1 MNKLSKILIAIIV
14 VLVIVI
20 AVVTSQYFSEKK
32 AAKEN
37 LRQLDISSIELMLL
51 YQKCNEAGNID
62 VDMSALRNEAAAIIN
77 NRDVK
82 WLTTKLIL
90 CKENKS
96 WKKY

>member
-20 AVVTSQYFSEKK
+20 AVITSQYISEKK

-37 LRQLDISSIELMLL
+37 LRPLDISSTELMLL

-62 VDMSALRNEAAAIIN
+62 VDASALRNEAEAIVN
-77 NRDVK
+77 NREIK
-82 WLTTKLIL
+82 
-90 CKENKS
+90 
-96 WKKY
+96 

>member
-20 AVVTSQYFSEKK
+20 ASQYISEKK

-37 LRQLDISSIELMLL
+37 LRQLDISSTELMLL

-62 VDMSALRNEAAAIIN
+62 VDASALRNEAEAIVN
-77 NRDVK
+77 NREIK
-82 WLTTKLIL
+82 
-90 CKENKS
+90 
-96 WKKY
+96 

>member
-37 LRQLDISSIELMLL
+37 LRQLDISSTELMLL
-51 YQKCNEAGNID
+51 YQKCNEGANID
-62 VDMSALRNEAAAIIN
+62 VDALALRNEAEAIVN
-77 NRDVK
+77 NREVK
-82 WLTTKLIL
+82 
-90 CKENKS
+90 
-96 WKKY
+96 

>member
-37 LRQLDISSIELMLL
+37 LRQLDISSTELMLL
-51 YQKCNEAGNID
+51 YQKCNEGANID
-62 VDMSALRNEAAAIIN
+62 VDASDLRNEAEAIVN
-77 NRDVK
+77 NREVK
-82 WLTTKLIL
+82 
-90 CKENKS
+90 
-96 WKKY
+96 